1 MLLAIGPLAI
11 PRLWQSPGFSRSAKI
26 LWTPFIALV
35 LLIVILMMVV
45 LGPSLEHWLEG
56 SSALDLFR

>member
-11 PRLWQSPGFSRSAKI
+11 PQLWQSQGFSRRAKI
-26 LWTPFIALV
+26 LWTLSVALV
-35 LLIVILMMVV
+35 SLIVILMMVAI
-45 LGPSLEHWLEG
+45 GPSLEHWLEE